1 MMSWAIMFDSLESRK
16 LAHRHR
22 RFGLAVFTIGA
33 VSAMLGSLLP
43 WFLYPLYIR
52 YGWTK
57 SFVEHVWPQTMIDNT
72 PLIVLAWIMALPVGV
87 IFAILGG
94 LIYARGKA
102 EEA

>member
-1 MMSWAIMFDSLESRK
+1 MMPRAIMFGSLESRK
-16 LAHRHR
+16 LAYGHHRL
-22 RFGLAVFTIGA
+22 GLALFTIGV
-33 VSAMLGSLLP
+33 VSAALGSLLP

-94 LIYARGKA
+94 LIYARGEA